1 MSKFF
6 IKIKQFFNRNLLPQG
21 ISAFEPWAADIIKK
35 AGLPDNDSVKFSVA
49 VMVLHLPSECA
60 SKPKS
65 YFIRC
70 LQKAAANQVVSQ
82 IIQDLKAKQDA
93 AQKAAQQ
100 PAEVTATVVATS
112 DAQAVQS

>member
-1 MSKFF
+1 MSK
-6 IKIKQFFNRNLLPQG
+6 ISNKIKQFLNRNLLPQG
-21 ISAFEPWAADIIKK
+21 ISEFESWSADIITK
-35 AGLPDNDSVKFSVA
+35 AGLPDNDSVRFSVA

-65 YFIRC
+65 YFIKC

-82 IIQDLKAKQDA
+82 VIQDLKAKQEA

-100 PAEVTATVVATS
+100 PAEVTATIVATS
-112 DAQAVQS
+112 DAQVQS